1 MGAKLHLRFGS
12 MNGGKSTQ
20 LLQIAYNY
28 EEGAQRVAIFTARL
42 DHRSG
47 IGQVASRL
55 GVRRDAEVFDAD
67 TNFLQWMAQAEPV
80 RCLLIDE
87 AQFLNARQVR
97 ELHQIAALQNTPV
110 MAFAIRTDFQGQPF
124 EGALHLLALAED
136 LQEIKAI
143 CQCGRKAT
151 MNMRIDAQGKPVRE
165 GAQIEIGGNDRYRQV
180 CARCFYTLD
189 DPGRCIA

>member
-28 EEGAQRVAIFTARL
+28 EEGGQTVAIFTARL
-42 DHRSG
+42 DNRTRVG
-47 IGQVASRL
+47 EVASRL
-55 GVRRDAEVFDAD
+55 GVRRPAEVFDAD
-67 TNFLQWMAQAEPV
+67 TSFLDWLATAPAPS
-80 RCLLIDE
+80 CLLIDE

-97 ELHQIAALQNTPV
+97 ELHQIAALQNIPV
-110 MAFAIRTDFQGQPF
+110 MAFAIRTDFQGQAF

-143 CQCGRKAT
+143 CRCGRKAT
-151 MNMRIDAQGKPVRE
+151 MNMRIDAHGRRVRE

-180 CARCFYTLD
+180 CARCFYSAD
-189 DPGRCIA
+189 A